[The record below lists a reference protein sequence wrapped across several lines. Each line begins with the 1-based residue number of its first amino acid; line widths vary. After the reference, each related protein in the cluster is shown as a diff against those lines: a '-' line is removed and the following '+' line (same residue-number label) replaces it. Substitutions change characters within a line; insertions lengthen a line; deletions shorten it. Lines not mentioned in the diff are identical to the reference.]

1 MLTNSLPVHDH
12 STLGLAHTQAR
23 EDIFKMPRTE
33 YPLLADITRSF
44 EPTATLWRMA
54 GQLSRNLPEWMD
66 GPFPEID
73 AEAVSADV
81 DK

>member
-1 MLTNSLPVHDH
+1 MQSLGHESEKFVC
-12 STLGLAHTQAR
+12 SQAR

-33 YPLLADITRSF
+33 YPLLADIDRSF

-54 GQLSRNLPEWMD
+54 GQLSRNLPDWMD

-73 AEAVSADV
+73 AEAVSADI